1 MLSFI
6 CRGESAM
13 TLRRRLFLAAGL
25 LLCSLVGLHA
35 ALSDKDQPPKRD
47 DLIHKAIADIVQMQE
62 KGGQWPYEGVYRVKG
77 EIPVGYRIGGTACVA
92 DTLLFAAPDDKDAKE
107 AVAKGLAFVLKELD
121 DPLMAASTEDAYD
134 VRVWGHSYALEFLC
148 HVRAAKVA
156 GDKADQ
162 VKEWIPKLVEI
173 LVKEELPKGGW
184 NYASRRAPASF
195 VTAPV
200 TQALL
205 LARSQ
210 GEKVPDAVFERARKV
225 LEDGRGEDGAF
236 AYSGAMKGREKA
248 NELPGSA
255 ARSAVCETTLV
266 LLNGGST
273 DAVRATL
280 DAFYKHWDELEKRRQ
295 KKGTHEG
302 PYHIAPYYFYYGHR
316 YAAQAIQMLA
326 EKERARERERLL
338 EVVLKTRDED
348 GSWND
353 RVFPRSKNYGT
364 AMVLLALIGD
374 KAPLPPALPKKEK

>member
-1 MLSFI
+1 
-6 CRGESAM
+6 M
-13 TLRRRLFLAAGL
+13 TLRQRLCLAAGL
-25 LLCSLVGLHA
+25 LLFSLLGLQA
-35 ALSDKDQPPKRD
+35 ALSDKGQPPKRD
-47 DLIHKAIADIVQMQE
+47 DLIRQAVADVVRMQE

-77 EIPVGYRIGGTACVA
+77 EIPVGYRVGGTAVVA

-107 AVAKGLAFVLKELD
+107 AVAKGLAFILKELD

-134 VRVWGHSYALEFLC
+134 VRVWGHCCALEFLC

-156 GDKADQ
+156 GDKADK

-173 LVKEELPKGGW
+173 LVTEEQPKGGW

-200 TQALL
+200 TQTLL

-236 AYSGAMKGREKA
+236 AYSGAMKGGEKA

-266 LLNGGST
+266 LLNAGST
-273 DAVRATL
+273 DAIQAAV
-280 DAFYKHWDELEKRRQ
+280 DAFHKHWDELEKRRKQ
-295 KKGTHEG
+295 KGTHEG

-316 YAAQAIQMLA
+316 YAAQAIEMLPEKA
-326 EKERARERERLL
+326 RAKERDRLL
-338 EVVLKTRDED
+338 EAILKTRDED
-348 GSWND
+348 GTWND
-353 RVFPRSKNYGT
+353 RVFERSKNYGT
-364 AMVLLALIGD
+364 AMVLLALIGE
-374 KAPLPPALPKKEK
+374 KAPLPPALPKPPKG